1 MTATLPP
8 RRGARKAGDP
18 AASPNSRRWGVDS
31 KRDPVACTAALEL
44 GLSEHTIEKM
54 VRAKTGLNIRCAE
67 IIKAFRALGDSVRL
81 ERFFEPIRRAYE
93 NRKPAAL
100 TLKLVESAGDAC
112 HAEHIAELRYLE
124 SRSDADLSLEIRA
137 LHRALAQMRML
148 CEAAEAEEQ
157 HRMRSQG

>member
-8 RRGARKAGDP
+8 RHNARKAGI
-18 AASPNSRRWGVDS
+18 AIARPNSRRWGATS
-31 KRDPVACTAALEL
+31 KSDPVARSAAQQL

-67 IIKAFRALGDSVRL
+67 IINAFRALGDDVRL

-93 NRKPAAL
+93 NRQPEAL
-100 TLKLVESAGDAC
+100 TLKLVDSASDAC
-112 HAEHIAELRYLE
+112 HAEHIAELHYLE

-157 HRMRSQG
+157 GRMSRQP